1 MYATPTGPENVY
13 LELQP
18 KTRMKVDEVYENVVE
33 DESATDVGVQRV
45 NIGNTNQD
53 GSNRRQAPPK
63 TLTPTGP
70 EKVYLGLQPKTRIK
84 VDEVYEN
91 VVENESATDVAVQRV
106 NIGNTNQDGRNRR
119 QAPAKKFNALRKD
132 VRKIQRMQLL
142 IFVAVVITFLT
153 AVVSLVFVITIKW
166 TRNTPAVS
174 KQGAEEGTIQG
185 RMGSESYT

>member
-1 MYATPTGPENVY
+1 MYATSTGPEKVY

-18 KTRMKVDEVYENVVE
+18 KTRMKVAEVYKNVVE
-33 DESATDVGVQRV
+33 DESVTDVGVQRV
-45 NIGNTNQD
+45 NIGNTDQD

-70 EKVYLGLQPKTRIK
+70 EKVCLELQPETRIK
-84 VDEVYEN
+84 VDEVHEN
-91 VVENESATDVAVQRV
+91 VVEDESATDFAVQRV
-106 NIGNTNQDGRNRR
+106 NMGNDNQDGSNRR
-119 QAPAKKFNALRKD
+119 QAPPKTSNVSRKD

-142 IFVAVVITFLT
+142 IVVALFITFVT

-166 TRNTPAVS
+166 PRNTPAVS

-185 RMGSESYT
+185 RMGRESHT

>member
-18 KTRMKVDEVYENVVE
+18 KTRMKVAEVYENVVE
-33 DESATDVGVQRV
+33 DESAIDVGVQRV

-53 GSNRRQAPPK
+53 GSNRRQAPAK

-70 EKVYLGLQPKTRIK
+70 EKVYLELQPKTRIK
-84 VDEVYEN
+84 VDEVYGN

-119 QAPAKKFNALRKD
+119 QAPPKKLNALRKD
-132 VRKIQRMQLL
+132 IRKIQRTQLL
-142 IFVAVVITFLT
+142 IVVAVVITFLT
-153 AVVSLVFVITIKW
+153 AVVSLVFIITIKW
-166 TRNTPAVS
+166 PRNTPAVS

>member
-1 MYATPTGPENVY
+1 MYATPTGPEKVY

-18 KTRMKVDEVYENVVE
+18 KTRMKVDQVYENVVE
-33 DESATDVGVQRV
+33 DESATDVAVQRV
-45 NIGNTNQD
+45 NIGNRNQD

-70 EKVYLGLQPKTRIK
+70 EKVYLELQPKTRIK

-106 NIGNTNQDGRNRR
+106 NIGHTNQDGRNRR
-119 QAPAKKFNALRKD
+119 QAPPKKLNALRKD
-132 VRKIQRMQLL
+132 IRKIQRMQLL
-142 IFVAVVITFLT
+142 IVVAVVITFLT
-153 AVVSLVFVITIKW
+153 AVVTFVFIITIKW
-166 TRNTPAVS
+166 PRNTPAVS

-185 RMGSESYT
+185 RMESESHT

>member
-18 KTRMKVDEVYENVVE
+18 KTRMKVDEVYENVVK
-33 DESATDVGVQRV
+33 DESATDVAVQRV

-63 TLTPTGP
+63 TL
-70 EKVYLGLQPKTRIK
+70 
-84 VDEVYEN
+84 
-91 VVENESATDVAVQRV
+91 
-106 NIGNTNQDGRNRR
+106 
-119 QAPAKKFNALRKD
+119 NASRKD

-142 IFVAVVITFLT
+142 IVVAVVITFLT
-153 AVVSLVFVITIKW
+153 AVVSLVFIITIKW

>member
-33 DESATDVGVQRV
+33 DESATDVAVQRV

-53 GSNRRQAPPK
+53 GSNRRQAPAK

-70 EKVYLGLQPKTRIK
+70 EKVYLELQPKTRIK

-106 NIGNTNQDGRNRR
+106 NIGNTNQDGSNRR
-119 QAPAKKFNALRKD
+119 QAPAKKLNALRKD

-142 IFVAVVITFLT
+142 IVVAVVITFLT
-153 AVVSLVFVITIKW
+153 AVVSLVFIITIKW
-166 TRNTPAVS
+166 PRNTPAVS
-174 KQGAEEGTIQG
+174 KQGTEEGTIQG
-185 RMGSESYT
+185 RMESESYT